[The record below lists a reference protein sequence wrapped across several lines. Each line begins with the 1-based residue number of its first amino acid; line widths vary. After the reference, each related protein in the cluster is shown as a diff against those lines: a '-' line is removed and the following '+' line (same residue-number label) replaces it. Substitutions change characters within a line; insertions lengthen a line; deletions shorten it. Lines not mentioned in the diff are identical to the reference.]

1 MDRCLSETISELA
14 ARGVDVKPH
23 RLHHAVRME
32 RVTRPRTNAAL
43 NYMFTESQV
52 DELERYFSEPV
63 RQGRPK
69 KETAA

>member
-1 MDRCLSETISELA
+1 
-14 ARGVDVKPH
+14 
-23 RLHHAVRME
+23 ME

>member
-14 ARGVDVKPH
+14 NRGIEVTPH
-23 RLHHAVRME
+23 RIHHAIRMG
-32 RVTRPRTNAAL
+32 RVAKPRINAAL
-43 NYMFTESQV
+43 NYLFTPPQL
-52 DELERYFSEPV
+52 DELERYFREPV